1 MKPIRETNSN
11 WSAPNTHKEKQ
22 CLMPS
27 PSQYCLLVLHK
38 LQGKNLFSCLYS
50 AAGMTDYQTYP
61 DFITL
66 IYHTKIS
73 CFILIYMVQEVK
85 HFSINFYVFLTVD
98 NSSILHVQ
106 PLKVRRYFRYDST
119 YHLRTTYLLTIAS
132 QHFQHCTAHHT
143 SNTRMVCC

>member
-11 WSAPNTHKEKQ
+11 WLAPNTHKEKQ

-73 CFILIYMVQEVK
+73 CFILMYMVQEVK
-85 HFSINFYVFLTVD
+85 HFPINFCFF
-98 NSSILHVQ
+98 NCRQ
-106 PLKVRRYFRYDST
+106 QFRYNPPHSASESQKLFQIRQ
-119 YHLRTTYLLTIAS
+119 HLSPQNNIPINNRFTTFPALYS
-132 QHFQHCTAHHT
+132 PPY
-143 SNTRMVCC
+143 